1 MLMPAY
7 LTHMTMTSALGRGYG
22 PTLRALRDRQGGLKR
37 NDFAGNALDTWTGL
51 VEKLDGVA
59 LPIGMERFDCRSN
72 RLAEL
77 ALLQDGFADAV
88 LAAREKHGAHRVGLY
103 VGTSGA
109 GILEVELGYRV
120 RDAQVSALPDGLRYR
135 EAMNLYSP
143 AAYVRERFEMAG
155 PAVVVSA
162 ACASS
167 AKAFAAASR
176 ALAIGLC
183 DAAIVGG
190 VETLCLTTL
199 YGFGSLELLS
209 RSPCRPCDAERD
221 GISLGEAAGFAL
233 LTREPERASVAL
245 LGYGESADAHHLST
259 PHPEGVGA
267 AITMRGALAM
277 AGLGRADID
286 YVNLHGTGTRTN
298 DLAEDV
304 AVRAVLGDETPRSAT
319 KGWTGHAL
327 GAAGLVEAVIT
338 AMALREQFIPGT
350 LHCVN
355 VDPAIRGNVEIEGRA
370 APIRNAVSNSFGF
383 GGSNCALLFGSV
395 A

>member
-1 MLMPAY
+1 MRAF
-7 LTHMTMTSALGRGYG
+7 LTHTTLTSALGRGLAA
-22 PTLRALRDRQGGLKR
+22 TLEALRERRGGLAR
-37 NDFAGNALDTWTGL
+37 NDFAGSSLDTWTG
-51 VEKLDGVA
+51 VVGKLDGVA

-77 ALLQDGFADAV
+77 ALLQDGFCDAV
-88 LAAREKHGAHRVGLY
+88 LATRERYGAHRIGLY
-103 VGTSGA
+103 VGTSSA

-120 RDAQVSALPDGLRYR
+120 RDGQVRSLPDGLRYR
-135 EAMNLYSP
+135 EAMNLFSP
-143 AAYVRERFEMAG
+143 AAYVRERFEILG
-155 PAVVVSA
+155 PAVVISSA
-162 ACASS
+162 CSSS

-176 ALAIGLC
+176 ALAAGLC

-199 YGFGSLELLS
+199 HGFASLELLS
-209 RSPCRPCDAERD
+209 RSKCRPCDAQRD

-233 LTREPERASVAL
+233 LTREGDSARVAL

-259 PHPEGVGA
+259 PHPEGIGA
-267 AITMRGALAM
+267 AFAMRSALAM
-277 AGLGRADID
+277 ASLDRSDVD

-298 DLAEDV
+298 DVAEDV
-304 AVRAVLGDETPRSAT
+304 AIRGVLGDDVPRSAT

-327 GAAGLVEAVIT
+327 GAAGIVEAVIT
-338 AMALREQFIPGT
+338 ALAIRERFIPGT
-350 LHCVN
+350 LNCTN
-355 VDPAIRGNVEIEGRA
+355 VDPSIRGNVELRGRD

-383 GGSNCALLFGSV
+383 GGSNCALVFGGV